1 MAKTYN
7 SIEEFNVALQSA
19 FDGLTAE
26 IGKVIK
32 PLSSD
37 LANNIKVRVQST
49 GVDGDGKAFST
60 PYSRSHTYKKKKY
73 GKGAY
78 GQETGVKN
86 FTYQGTMWDNFDF
99 RTATVDTD
107 RVTSTIG
114 FAGNNLYRTNEQ
126 LVGIHS
132 TREGEKYS
140 IAQPNQ
146 KEEQIVVDAIG
157 IAIGQYLDRILG

>member
-49 GVDGDGKAFST
+49 GVRSRYPGIPGIPVSSFFGFRLQGFNFFS
-60 PYSRSHTYKKKKY
+60 
-73 GKGAY
+73 A
-78 GQETGVKN
+78 
-86 FTYQGTMWDNFDF
+86 
-99 RTATVDTD
+99 
-107 RVTSTIG
+107 
-114 FAGNNLYRTNEQ
+114 
-126 LVGIHS
+126 
-132 TREGEKYS
+132 
-140 IAQPNQ
+140 
-146 KEEQIVVDAIG
+146 
-157 IAIGQYLDRILG
+157 